1 MSEEVKQE
9 GEFKLQAKPKR
20 PKNLGKTEE
29 VTKVEIPNTATE
41 AQGEVVPE
49 VTKVE
54 IKNEDNAVQE
64 QSADASDDTVGQ
76 SENGSN
82 SEEVVE
88 EVRTTDSNEES
99 PISVIE
105 EVSDEE
111 VKPTEEK
118 VVEEVK
124 QAVVEQ
130 KVLPENIEKLVSFM
144 EETGGTVEDYVR
156 LNADYSSVDNNTL
169 VREYYKQTRPHLDYD
184 DVSLLLED
192 FNYDEELD
200 DEKDIRKKKIAFK
213 EEVGKAKSFLEGLK
227 DKYYDE
233 IKLRPGVTQEQ
244 QKAMD
249 FFNRYNEEQNTVK
262 QVHDDFVNRTKTLL
276 TDDFKGFDFSVGE
289 KKFKYGI
296 KNPKQVA
303 DVQSDITN
311 FIGTFLDKDNRI
323 SDLSGYHKALYA
335 ARNADT
341 LAQHFYEQGKAD
353 AVKEVMAKSKNIST
367 EPRQTAQGEVFV
379 NGLKVK
385 AISGVDSSKLK
396 VKKVTIKK

>member
-9 GEFKLQAKPKR
+9 GEFKLQAKPKK

-99 PISVIE
+99 PLSVIE

-124 QAVVEQ
+124 QAVAEQ
-130 KVLPENIEKLVSFM
+130 RVLPENIEKLVSFM

-156 LNADYSSVDNNTL
+156 LNADYSNVDNNTL

-192 FNYDEELD
+192 FDYDEELD

-213 EEVGKAKSFLEGLK
+213 EEVGKAKNFLEGLK

-233 IKLRPGVTQEQ
+233 IKLIPGVTQEQ